1 MWIFICFQGHSF
13 NRYNFLTMTFTH
25 KEITQSSSANI
36 CNNVCLFVCYRF
48 TIELESF
55 KDGMNGYPAVT
66 TKPPSNLHQNEWM
79 NHRRHH
85 HHHQMQA
92 AAELAVDPL
101 AASSLILQNQQS
113 ETSPFILWCIFGRNT
128 WVMMRT
134 TSFEQFHLNLLL
146 NWQRIVLFSGI
157 IEVRVGE

>member
-1 MWIFICFQGHSF
+1 MF
-13 NRYNFLTMTFTH
+13 
-25 KEITQSSSANI
+25 
-36 CNNVCLFVCYRF
+36 VCLFAIVLPLNLNPLKMEWMDILQWQR
-48 TIELESF
+48 
-55 KDGMNGYPAVT
+55 N
-66 TKPPSNLHQNEWM
+66 PSNLHLNEWM
-79 NHRRHH
+79 NHRR
-85 HHHQMQA
+85 HHQMQA

-146 NWQRIVLFSGI
+146 NWQRIVLFFWHNWSESWRI
-157 IEVRVGE
+157 NDVNCHKTIFPSISKSLHSPVTYQCISW